1 MCVILIL
8 TFFPDKLLVL
18 NAFKEW
24 FVKSKILTNQ
34 MSCWNISRKSY
45 LGLKSVFSR
54 VRRNTT
60 SLQPFI
66 CILMKS
72 GVIPG
77 IPQRFTSRSCSATHW
92 PQGWVGSWFADL
104 APVTPDCWWGIH
116 RVSNIKP
123 LWTQCYW
130 SFTIHPIRRP
140 FKQHLLSLLCKY
152 SALTKL
158 YYNLSTRVLHLQ
170 QTPTSKSDWRW
181 SNCKNVQRAFSAST
195 TWLSSEMGSLQ
206 H

>member
-1 MCVILIL
+1 MPWAHIYYYQVTVKKHWLGHRQKKRKYALMCVILIL

-77 IPQRFTSRSCSATHW
+77 IPQRFTSPSCSATHW

-130 SFTIHPIRRP
+130 SHTSHQASFQTTPAFITLQVQCTN
-140 FKQHLLSLLCKY
+140 KTLL
-152 SALTKL
+152 
-158 YYNLSTRVLHLQ
+158 
-170 QTPTSKSDWRW
+170 
-181 SNCKNVQRAFSAST
+181 
-195 TWLSSEMGSLQ
+195 
-206 H
+206 